1 MGRMKIVNYNA
12 MCDYLTTGK
21 PYTVIEHVPQDNGNV
36 VYKILDDNGDVCHVV
51 KHDCPHAQSDWEEYN
66 MSWRVIKKEEIKNYP
81 VGTKVRIDGQ
91 EDEIVRH
98 YPSNDDPA
106 FDIKDWDGGVFCN
119 NDWNHHTVEV
129 QENQLTDS
137 YSTPEEEEEC
147 EKMENKQDV
156 TAADIL
162 RAGLKHMEDRATTYD
177 KPEGERSMAATVAAF
192 NAVTDG
198 KVDTEEKGWLFMVL
212 LKIVRSQQGDFK
224 LDNYEDGGAY
234 FGLMGEAANKE
245 RE

>member
-66 MSWRVIKKEEIKNYP
+66 MSWRVIKKEEIKNYT
-81 VGTKVRIDGQ
+81 VGTKVRIDGE
-91 EDEIVRH
+91 EDEITGH
-98 YPSNDDPA
+98 YVGGDYE
-106 FDIKDWDGGVFCN
+106 FYIKYWRDGTFGYSDWSR
-119 NDWNHHTVEV
+119 HTVEV
-129 QENQLTDS
+129 QENQQTDS
-137 YSTPEEEEEC
+137 YSTPEEEEEW
-147 EKMENKQDV
+147 EKMENKQGV

-162 RAGLKHMEDRATTYD
+162 RTGLKHMEDRATTYD

-212 LKIVRSQQGDFK
+212 LKIVRSQQGEFK

-234 FGLMGEAANKE
+234 FGLMGEAASKE
-245 RE
+245 RK